1 MRDGEGF
8 VTNLTWVE
16 GVRDGEGVCY
26 KPDMGGGGEEFVTNL
41 TWVEGVRDGEGVC
54 YKPDMGGG
62 GEGRGG
68 GLLQT

>member
-1 MRDGEGF
+1 M
-8 VTNLTWVE
+8 
-16 GVRDGEGVCY
+16 RDGEGVCY
-26 KPDMGGGGEEFVTNL
+26 KPDMGGGD
-41 TWVEGVRDGEGVC
+41 EGRGGVC

>member
-1 MRDGEGF
+1 M
-8 VTNLTWVE
+8 
-16 GVRDGEGVCY
+16 RDGEGVCY